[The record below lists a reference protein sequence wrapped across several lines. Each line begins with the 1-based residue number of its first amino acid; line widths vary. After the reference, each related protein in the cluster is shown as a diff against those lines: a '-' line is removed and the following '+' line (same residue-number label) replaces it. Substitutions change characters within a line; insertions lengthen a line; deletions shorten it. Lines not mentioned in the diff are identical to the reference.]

1 MTRSEMYSTIK
12 ENGWAGEFQT
22 KYGKNFTQGKTIE
35 LEEFITSKAG
45 SDYDVDAHIKD
56 ADAKTGKET
65 REMIERDIEDTNNT
79 VSKQAFIKLVT
90 ALQSESCIDAETARE
105 ILDVI

>member
-12 ENGWAGEFQT
+12 ENGWASEFQN
-22 KYGKNFTQGKTIE
+22 KYGKNFTQGKTVE

-56 ADAKTGKET
+56 TEAKGKET
-65 REMIERDIEDTNNT
+65 REMIEKSVEGT

-90 ALQSESCIDAETARE
+90 VLQSESCIDSDTAKE
-105 ILDVI
+105 ILDLM